1 MTTGLGDFSPGV
13 LSMRAAGI
21 AVTVQPYAGGTEG
34 IKASLETMAQKIRE
48 GRNDAAVVGWARGIL
63 KSKGLDGRDRPGV
76 KQQVGAILDE
86 LRASTIYAPD
96 PYGTEM
102 IASAGA
108 TLCLRPGLCLNGGDC
123 FVEGTKLLH
132 WTETSS
138 VLVPIELIGVG
149 QRIWGRDGW
158 TAVRATVAKGALG
171 YAEIHLDN
179 GRPPIGLTH
188 DHWVYV
194 EDSGEYDR
202 VRVRD
207 LAVGDRLLQPRYI
220 QWFNNRA
227 TEYACTDKSVPMRE
241 VHVTKITQKLPR
253 LCWDIETE
261 DHYVYLPEH
270 DVTVSNC
277 DDLSVALGSATLSLG
292 IPTMIVKQNFGKD
305 AQEHVLI
312 AVRDESGDWLYADP
326 STKMPMGSALHA
338 NSEVWVD
345 PMEPVGNMPEAQAQL
360 VTLGRPRHIERH
372 GSAWWEHAHGEWWRH
387 DGGGWQRGLGAPPSV
402 VGVTAGT
409 PWQQVTDGSIKS
421 GLRYQ
426 IKFVIDEV
434 QRAGDTPPTTAEIKT
449 SLQSRFANDF
459 LLETLDPTQDVT
471 GGVQSWLL
479 VGVAINNRVLQDDP
493 PGMGSISFT
502 SIAVQA
508 QAPST
513 PAIIPDPTPP
523 AAPPTTSY
531 VSAGTVAVGA
541 LAVATVGGVA
551 WGMYRRHKKAR
562 R

>member
-1 MTTGLGDFSPGV
+1 
-13 LSMRAAGI
+13 
-21 AVTVQPYAGGTEG
+21 
-34 IKASLETMAQKIRE
+34 MAQKIRE

-123 FVEGTKLLH
+123 
-132 WTETSS
+132 
-138 VLVPIELIGVG
+138 
-149 QRIWGRDGW
+149 
-158 TAVRATVAKGALG
+158 
-171 YAEIHLDN
+171 
-179 GRPPIGLTH
+179 
-188 DHWVYV
+188 
-194 EDSGEYDR
+194 
-202 VRVRD
+202 
-207 LAVGDRLLQPRYI
+207 
-220 QWFNNRA
+220 
-227 TEYACTDKSVPMRE
+227 
-241 VHVTKITQKLPR
+241 
-253 LCWDIETE
+253 
-261 DHYVYLPEH
+261 
-270 DVTVSNC
+270 

-312 AVRDESGDWLYADP
+312 AVQDEKGEWLYADP

-345 PMEPVGNMPEAQAQL
+345 PMEPVGNMPEATAQL

-372 GSAWWEHAHGEWWRH
+372 GATWWEHAHGEWWRH
-387 DGGGWQRGLGAPPSV
+387 DGGGWRNGVGAPPSV

-409 PWQQVTDGSIKS
+409 PWQQVTDNSIKS

-434 QRAGDTPPTTAEIKT
+434 ARAGDTPPTTADIKI

-459 LLETLDPTQDVT
+459 LLETLDPTPDVT
-471 GGVQSWLL
+471 GGVQSWMLQ
-479 VGVAINNRVLQDDP
+479 GVAINDRILQDDP
-493 PGMGSISFT
+493 PGMGSVSFT

-508 QAPST
+508 QSPST
-513 PAIIPDPTPP
+513 PAVIPDPTPP

-541 LAVATVGGVA
+541 LAVAAVGGVA
-551 WGMYRRHKKAR
+551 WGMYRRKR
-562 R
+562 RR